1 MGLHDGSSQASL
13 VPLAIL
19 KYNPGRPRHHDPQP
33 MPDWTILPPSHDAIA
48 EVVAFVDA
56 ARRELFPM
64 LADAPLPNDLARFAE
79 TYLEGAGHFL
89 VARDGGQLV
98 AAIGYLPYD
107 HRFSQLDYQG
117 LRVVEVVRLF
127 VLPEYRRHGLA
138 RTLFAALREQAR
150 QAGVECLYLHTHP
163 FLPGAIAFW
172 ERQGFTVVDV
182 EDDPVWRTTHM
193 HYLQRA

>member
-1 MGLHDGSSQASL
+1 
-13 VPLAIL
+13 
-19 KYNPGRPRHHDPQP
+19 
-33 MPDWTILPPSHDAIA
+33 MPDWTLHTPSHDAIA
-48 EVVAFVDA
+48 EVVTFVDA

-64 LADAPLPNDLARFAE
+64 LANAPLPNDLARFAE

-89 VARDGGQLV
+89 VARDGGRLV

-107 HRFSQLDYQG
+107 HRFPQLDYQG
-117 LRVVEVVRLF
+117 VRVVEVVRLF

-138 RTLFAALREQAR
+138 RTLFSALREQAMN
-150 QAGVECLYLHTHP
+150 AGVECLYLHTHP

-182 EDDPVWRTTHM
+182 EDDPVWHTTHM
-193 HYLQRA
+193 QQWQGA